1 MTKEQKN
8 QEITELVDALKNT
21 EIFYLSDT
29 SSLNA
34 EATSSLRREC
44 FKAGI
49 QMRVVKNTL
58 LKKAME
64 RIEGK
69 DYSPLYP
76 ALHGNTA
83 VMIAE
88 VGNVPARLIKDF
100 KKKYDKPAFKAAF
113 IQEDCYVG
121 LNNSKYWLLSRAK
134 TNCLEISSV
143 CCNHLPKTLSLRL
156 RAMQAIR
163 WPVSLKLSRKE
174 RANQQLIIKT
184 TF

>member
-8 QEITELVDALKNT
+8 QEVADLVEALKSN

-34 EATSSLRREC
+34 EATSQLRREC

-58 LKKAME
+58 LRKAME
-64 RIEGK
+64 RVEGK
-69 DYSPLYP
+69 DYSPLFE

-83 VMIAE
+83 VMFAS
-88 VGNVPARLIKDF
+88 VGNVPARLIKEF
-100 KKKYDKPAFKAAF
+100 RKKHDKPAFKAAF

-121 LNNSKYWLLSRAK
+121 ADQLEALVALKSKEELLGDILGLLQSPAK
-134 TNCLEISSV
+134 NVISALQGSAGNKVAGLVKALE
-143 CCNHLPKTLSLRL
+143 
-156 RAMQAIR
+156 
-163 WPVSLKLSRKE
+163 E
-174 RANQQLIIKT
+174 RNA
-184 TF
+184 

>member
-8 QEITELVDALKNT
+8 KEITDLVEELKSY

-49 QMRVVKNTL
+49 KMRVVKNTL

-64 RIEGK
+64 RVDGK
-69 DYSPLYP
+69 DYSPLYE

-83 VMIAE
+83 VMYAE
-88 VGNVPARLIKDF
+88 VGNLPARLIKEF
-100 KKKYDKPAFKAAF
+100 KKKHDKPAFKAAF
-113 IQEDCYVG
+113 IQDDCYVG
-121 LNNSKYWLLSRAK
+121 ENQLESLVALKSKNELIGDIIGLLQSPAK
-134 TNCLEISSV
+134 NVISGLQGSAGHKIAGLVKALEE
-143 CCNHLPKTLSLRL
+143 
-156 RAMQAIR
+156 
-163 WPVSLKLSRKE
+163 RKS
-174 RANQQLIIKT
+174 
-184 TF
+184 

>member
-49 QMRVVKNTL
+49 HMRVVKNTL

-64 RIEGK
+64 RVEGK
-69 DYSPLYP
+69 DYSPLYS

-83 VMIAE
+83 VMISE
-88 VGNVPARLIKDF
+88 VGNLPARLIKDF

-113 IQEDCYVG
+113 IQDDCYVG
-121 LNNSKYWLLSRAK
+121 ADQLEVLVALKSKNELLGDIVGLLQSPAK
-134 TNCLEISSV
+134 NVISALKGNAGDKVAGLVKALEE
-143 CCNHLPKTLSLRL
+143 
-156 RAMQAIR
+156 
-163 WPVSLKLSRKE
+163 RKS
-174 RANQQLIIKT
+174 
-184 TF
+184 

>member
-8 QEITELVDALKNT
+8 QEIAVLVEELKSN

-34 EATSSLRREC
+34 EATGQLRREC

-49 QMRVVKNTL
+49 KMRVVKNTL

-64 RIEGK
+64 RVDGK
-69 DYSPLYP
+69 DYSPLYD

-83 VMIAE
+83 VMFAE
-88 VGNVPARLIKDF
+88 VGNVPARLIKEF
-100 KKKYDKPAFKAAF
+100 RKKHEKPAFKAAF

-121 LNNSKYWLLSRAK
+121 AEQLDALVALKSKTELLGDIIGLLQSPAK
-134 TNCLEISSV
+134 NVISALQGSAGHKVAGLVKALE
-143 CCNHLPKTLSLRL
+143 
-156 RAMQAIR
+156 
-163 WPVSLKLSRKE
+163 E
-174 RANQQLIIKT
+174 RNA
-184 TF
+184 

>member
-8 QEITELVDALKNT
+8 QEITQLVEALRSN

-29 SSLNA
+29 SALNA

-44 FKAGI
+44 YKAGI

-64 RIEGK
+64 RVEEK
-69 DYSPLYP
+69 DYSPLYN

-83 VMIAE
+83 VMFAE

-113 IQEDCYVG
+113 IQDDCYVG
-121 LNNSKYWLLSRAK
+121 ADQLEALVALKSKNELLGDIIGLLQSPAK
-134 TNCLEISSV
+134 NVISALKGNAGDKVAGLVKALEE
-143 CCNHLPKTLSLRL
+143 
-156 RAMQAIR
+156 
-163 WPVSLKLSRKE
+163 RKS
-174 RANQQLIIKT
+174 
-184 TF
+184 

>member
-8 QEITELVDALKNT
+8 QEIAELVETLKNT

-29 SSLNA
+29 SSLSA

-64 RIEGK
+64 RVEGK

-83 VMIAE
+83 VMTAE

-100 KKKYDKPAFKAAF
+100 KKKYDRPAFKAAF

-121 LNNSKYWLLSRAK
+121 ADQ
-134 TNCLEISSV
+134 LEVLVALKGTCWEGASGISVDCAFLFIS
-143 CCNHLPKTLSLRL
+143 
-156 RAMQAIR
+156 
-163 WPVSLKLSRKE
+163 
-174 RANQQLIIKT
+174 
-184 TF
+184 